1 MTLHFAGE
9 YNILMRKIA
18 LISFLL
24 FSTVL
29 AQTGDLPKPRGYVN
43 DFAGMID
50 SQSAQQISALCA
62 AIDRS
67 VGVQIAVVTI
77 PSLQG
82 ASLEEEGLRYLEG
95 WGVGKKGED
104 KGVVILVARDEKKIR
119 IEVGYGLEG
128 DIPDG
133 KAGSII
139 RYVITPQFK
148 EGDYGG
154 GLLAAVYKI
163 GQIEGADMSA
173 YPQQK
178 RRNRSNIGGLVYLV
192 FFLILIIS
200 SMFGRRR
207 GSRLGLL
214 WFLTGFGMGFGGG
227 RGGWGGGSGGSGG
240 FGGFGGFGG
249 GMGGGGGASG
259 GW

>member
-1 MTLHFAGE
+1 MTPGFDAV
-9 YNILMRKIA
+9 YNILMRKTA
-18 LISFLL
+18 LILL
-24 FSTVL
+24 LLCAAAL
-29 AQTGDLPKPRGYVN
+29 AQTSDLPAPRGYLN
-43 DFAGMID
+43 DFADMVD
-50 SQSAQQISALCA
+50 DRSAQQITALCA

-67 VGVQIAVVTI
+67 VGVQIAIITI

-82 ASLEEEGLRYLEG
+82 ESLEEEGLRYLEG
-95 WGVGKKGED
+95 WRVGKSGED
-104 KGVVILVARDEKKIR
+104 NGLVILVARDERKIR
-119 IEVGYGLEG
+119 IETGYGLEG
-128 DIPDG
+128 EIPDG
-133 KAGSII
+133 KAGEII

-163 GQIEGADMSA
+163 GQIVGADISS

-178 RRNRSNIGGLVYLV
+178 RSKSNIGGLVYLV
-192 FFLILIIS
+192 FFIILIIS

-207 GSRLGLL
+207 GSRMGLL
-214 WFLTGFGMGFGGG
+214 WFLTGFGMGYGGG
-227 RGGWGGGSGGSGG
+227 RGGWGGGSSGGSGG